1 MSPYSN
7 IFYGSLFSKSI
18 LNLFLSV
25 ITEGGQKTKEI
36 NQALIYMI
44 CKDNM
49 PFSCVEKSG
58 LRKFVHVLCP
68 RYKLPS
74 RAKVIKQ
81 KYFIYVLYCLY

>member
-18 LNLFLSV
+18 INLFLSV
-25 ITEGGQKTKEI
+25 ITEGGQKTNEI

-49 PFSCVEKSG
+49 PY
-58 LRKFVHVLCP
+58 P
-68 RYKLPS
+68 
-74 RAKVIKQ
+74 A
-81 KYFIYVLYCLY
+81 